1 MEWSMTISSF
11 AAGPAPAPDMSGT
24 YQPGVC
30 NIGPREIARRRMAGH
45 VGLLLTLG
53 VLAALL
59 IFDAPAW
66 LRLILLVPAAGSAS
80 GYLQAYLKFCA
91 GYGQLGVFNFGEVG
105 DTHEVASDEA
115 RRADRRRARQIG
127 LASFA
132 IGVLVAGVAIL
143 IPA

>member
-1 MEWSMTISSF
+1 MTISSY
-11 AAGPAPAPDMSGT
+11 AAGPASPTDASGA
-24 YQPGVC
+24 YQPGV

-66 LRLILLVPAAGSAS
+66 LRLILVVPAAGAAS
-80 GYLQAYLKFCA
+80 GYLQAYLRFCA
-91 GYGQLGVFNFGEVG
+91 GYGQLGVFNFGETG
-105 DTHEVASDEA
+105 DTRRVADDAA
-115 RRADRRRARQIG
+115 RAADRRRARQIG

-132 IGVLVAGVAIL
+132 IGALVALTAVL
-143 IPA
+143 IPV

>member
-1 MEWSMTISSF
+1 MTISSY
-11 AAGPAPAPDMSGT
+11 AAGPASPPDLSGA

-53 VLAALL
+53 VLAALVT
-59 IFDAPAW
+59 FDAPAW
-66 LRLILLVPAAGSAS
+66 LRLVLIVPAAGAAS

-91 GYGQLGVFNFGEVG
+91 GYGQLGVFNFGEAG
-105 DTHEVASDEA
+105 DTHQVADDTA
-115 RRADRRRARQIG
+115 RAADRRRARQIG

-132 IGVLVAGVAIL
+132 IGVLVAAIAVL
-143 IPA
+143 LPL